1 MIKDIILLVVI
12 FTPCL
17 MAFSESDTLV
27 PNFVG
32 IVYMIL
38 LTIVFRSESGKR
50 FVGKMFDKL
59 LTEKDDKFINE

>member
-1 MIKDIILLVVI
+1 MIRIILLIVI

-32 IVYMIL
+32 VVYMIL
-38 LTIVFRSESGKR
+38 LTIIFRSESGKR
-50 FVGKMFDKL
+50 FASKMFDKL
-59 LTEKDDKFINE
+59 LAEKDDKFVNE

>member
-1 MIKDIILLVVI
+1 MIRIILLVFI
-12 FTPCL
+12 FAPCL

-38 LTIVFRSESGKR
+38 LTIIFRSESGKR
-50 FVGKMFDKL
+50 FARKMFNKYLEDKS
-59 LTEKDDKFINE
+59 DKFVNV

>member
-1 MIKDIILLVVI
+1 MIRIILLVVI

-32 IVYMIL
+32 ITYMII
-38 LTIVFRSESGKR
+38 LTFVFRSESGKR
-50 FVGKMFDKL
+50 FARKMFNKYLEDKS
-59 LTEKDDKFINE
+59 DKFV